1 MRQSSARAVFA
12 ALALAGALGFSPN
25 VSAADRASEKFV
37 KEAIEGN
44 LAEVEVGRLA
54 QEKGQRADVKSFG
67 QMLASDH
74 GGANQKAM
82 QIANQLGVT
91 PPNEPNAKGK
101 KVYDKLS
108 RLSGDKF
115 DAAFAKEMV
124 KDHKAD
130 IKKFEKAAKNTQE
143 PAKSFAAETL
153 PTLRKH
159 LETAQGLEAG
169 R

>member
-1 MRQSSARAVFA
+1 MTKSVIAAVVA
-12 ALALAGALGFSPN
+12 AVLLCTTTAF
-25 VSAADRASEKFV
+25 AADRATEKFI

-44 LAEVEVGRLA
+44 LAEVQVGKLA
-54 QEKGQRADVKSFG
+54 QDKGQRADVKSFG

-82 QIANQLGVT
+82 QVASQLGVS
-91 PPNEPNAKGK
+91 PPSEPNAKQK
-101 KVYDKLS
+101 KVYDRLSKLS
-108 RLSGDKF
+108 GAKF

-124 KDHKAD
+124 KDHKHD
-130 IKKFEKAAKNTQE
+130 IKAFEKAAKGAQD
-143 PAKSFAAETL
+143 PAKSFAGETL

-159 LETAQGLEAG
+159 LETAQALEKA